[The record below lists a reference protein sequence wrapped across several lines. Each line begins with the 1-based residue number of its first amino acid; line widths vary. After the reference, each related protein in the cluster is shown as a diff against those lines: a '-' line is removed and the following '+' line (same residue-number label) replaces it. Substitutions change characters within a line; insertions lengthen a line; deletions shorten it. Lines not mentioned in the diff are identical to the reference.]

1 MIYALFCDNIHRRR
15 HLETVLFME
24 RKYRYLTI
32 AGGLALSLAT
42 ITSACGR
49 EKTQSKN
56 TYPTPNSTSAS
67 CFDQSLSTREALQ
80 NKSKSITE
88 NRLNETIEFMKCS
101 SIDPLIQFA
110 DKLKQLQRDGHLVL
124 DDFSRPN
131 GVAAG
136 DIASLTFY
144 GGFPT
149 LDDSSYRMTV
159 DLNKNGMSYADF
171 AIFLY
176 KETLVMTTLN
186 DQIKKTP
193 NMATKIASNELNRAS
208 IECLAWVN
216 TIKDVGIPLKGKVE
230 VGKIKSSIEAYERQ
244 YQEDIIDCINSADL
258 N

>member
-1 MIYALFCDNIHRRR
+1 
-15 HLETVLFME
+15 ME
-24 RKYRYLTI
+24 KYRYLTI
-32 AGGLALSLAT
+32 AGGLALSFAA

-56 TYPTPNSTSAS
+56 SHPTPDSTSAN

-80 NKSKSITE
+80 NESKSITE

-101 SIDPLIQFA
+101 SIGPLIEFA
-110 DKLKQLQRDGHLVL
+110 DKLKQLQRDGYLVL

-136 DIASLTFY
+136 DIASITFY

-149 LDDSSYRMTV
+149 RDDSSYRMTV

-186 DQIKKTP
+186 EQIRNAP
-193 NMATKIASNELNRAS
+193 NMSTKIASNESNRAS
-208 IECLAWVN
+208 IECLAWVD
-216 TIKDVGIPLKGKVE
+216 TIIKVGIPLKGKVE
-230 VGKIKSSIEAYERQ
+230 VGTIKSSIEAYERQ
-244 YQEDIIDCINSADL
+244 NPEDIIDCIDSANL